1 MIPRVNERTHTPHD
15 PLAEALGRPVPFEGG
30 LAEDTVIA
38 YWPGLD
44 DYTLD
49 DEQASW
55 TAAQWAQHLEEPLL
69 EHPFATGPKDDRRAI
84 FHLDVRLHHE
94 DRDLS
99 RAEWAETAHRLS
111 RAAGIEIPGGT
122 NGCHWIAVQ
131 GRPGRLDLIANLIRL
146 DGAWQPRPADLPQR
160 LAGEARRIEHD
171 LRLARV
177 REGSSQPNSGQ
188 AVPTPATQSAA
199 VLAKLADEPSGP
211 LAAARQLIEHTAHR
225 LDAVPGSSTA
235 EVAHRLEWAA
245 RRLFALQQDID
256 HTATALRQPPA
267 DRTRA
272 VPLAP
277 APSPAH
283 GASRA
288 R

>member
-1 MIPRVNERTHTPHD
+1 MIPRVNERAHTPHD
-15 PLAEALGRPVPFEGG
+15 PLTEALGRPIPFEGG
-30 LAEDTVIA
+30 LAEHTVIA

-44 DYTLD
+44 SYTLD
-49 DEQASW
+49 DEQATW

-69 EHPFATGPKDDRRAI
+69 EHPFAASPTGDRRAVY
-84 FHLDVRLHHE
+84 HLDVQLHPE

-99 RAEWAETAHRLS
+99 GAEWAETAHRLA
-111 RAAGIEIPGGT
+111 RAAGIEIPGDH

-171 LRLARV
+171 LRLTRV
-177 REGSSQPNSGQ
+177 RDGSSQPNSGH

-199 VLAKLADEPSGP
+199 VLAKLADERSGP
-211 LAAARQLIEHTAHR
+211 LAAARRLIEHTAHR
-225 LDAVPGSSTA
+225 LDAAPGNSTA
-235 EVAHRLEWAA
+235 EVAHRLEWTA
-245 RRLFALQQDID
+245 RRLFALQQDLD
-256 HTATALRQPPA
+256 HTATTLLQPPA
-267 DRTRA
+267 DRTRTI
-272 VPLAP
+272 PLVP
-277 APSPAH
+277 APPPAP
-283 GASRA
+283 GAPRA